1 MTSQVLAGMWKRNGY
16 SLINQVYYVCVVSV
30 VVTHMVEFRVL
41 FYICAVC
48 LPVLDHQLSL
58 PLMSDTDVRQR
69 LATAPGT
76 CFE

>member
-1 MTSQVLAGMWKRNGY
+1 M
-16 SLINQVYYVCVVSV
+16 CVVSV
-30 VVTHMVEFRVL
+30 VVTHMVEFRVF

>member
-1 MTSQVLAGMWKRNGY
+1 MEEEWIFTYQPGILC
-16 SLINQVYYVCVVSV
+16 VCGVCGSHTYGGISSV
-30 VVTHMVEFRVL
+30 